1 MNANTS
7 NTPETVSVLLIEDN
21 PADAGLVREA
31 LADARG
37 VRFKIQ
43 HADRLSKGLEL
54 LRQGSFDAVLLDL
67 TLPDTQGVGTFT
79 SVLATAPHTPVIVLS
94 ALESEEIALQAVHQ
108 GAQDYLVKGQV
119 DSHWLPRT
127 ILYAIQRKRTEDQ
140 IRSLN
145 ESLERR
151 VAERTAKLTEALNEL
166 DSFVYSA
173 AHSVRWHMRKLNTFS
188 ETLIQDMGDFSPEID
203 PAHISSLQLI
213 QEQARE
219 MGYQLVEQILK
230 LSEIG
235 RQTLRLQRTPLGP
248 IVDEARQEIKPESE
262 DRDIQWKIGDLP
274 VVECDP
280 VLMRDV
286 FVNLLSSA
294 LRYTRSRPTA
304 IIEVGQAKVQGQ
316 TAIYVRDNGK
326 GLTQEE
332 ADRLFD
338 AGSASRGQSEPVGT
352 GLGLA
357 VVQRIIRRHGGRI
370 WATPGDDDGATFYF
384 TLGLPESSARE

>member
-1 MNANTS
+1 MNAKTS
-7 NTPETVSVLLIEDN
+7 DNVETISLLLIEDN

-37 VRFKIQ
+37 VRFNIQ
-43 HADRLSKGLEL
+43 HADRLSKGLQL
-54 LRQGSFDAVLLDL
+54 LRQGTFDAVLLDL

-79 SVLATAPHTPVIVLS
+79 SILATAPHTPVVVLS
-94 ALESEEIALQAVHQ
+94 ALESEEIALQAVEQ

-127 ILYAIQRKRTEDQ
+127 IRYAIQRKRTEDQ

-151 VAERTAKLTEALNEL
+151 VAERTAKLTEALSEL

-173 AHSVRWHMRKLNTFS
+173 AHSLRWHLRKLNAFS
-188 ETLIQDMGDFSPEID
+188 GTLIQDLGDFSPEID
-203 PAHISSLQLI
+203 PAHLSSLQLI
-213 QEQARE
+213 QTQARE
-219 MGYQLVEQILK
+219 MGQGLVEQILK

-235 RQTLRLQRTPLGP
+235 RQSLRLQRMPLGP
-248 IVDEARQEIKPESE
+248 LVEEAREEIKPESE
-262 DRDIQWKIGDLP
+262 DREIEWKIGDLP

-280 VLMRDV
+280 VLLREV

-294 LRYTRSRPTA
+294 LRYTRSRPKA
-304 IIEVGQAKVQGQ
+304 VIEVGQTKVKGQ

-338 AGSASRGQSEPVGT
+338 VGHALRGQGGPAGT

-370 WATPGDDDGATFYF
+370 WAAPGDEEGATFYF
-384 TLGLPESSARE
+384 TLGSPEPLARE